1 MKRKRDSGFWIRT
14 VLWLTSIAI
23 VAIPLK
29 QLKQSHGS
37 AAYFFAG
44 LAIILLF
51 FATGTLISRWLNNR
65 NLT

>member
-44 LAIILLF
+44 LAIIFLF
-51 FATGTLISRWLNNR
+51 FVAGILISRSLNNR
-65 NLT
+65 KRT